1 MGRNKS
7 VIIITHDKTLLEYMD
22 RLIVLDK
29 GKLIKDEKITNNSFN
44 TGTSSVSGSLNNSIS
59 EEIEET
65 LNGQ

>member
-1 MGRNKS
+1 
-7 VIIITHDKTLLEYMD
+7 MD

-44 TGTSSVSGSLNNSIS
+44 TGTSAVSGSLNNSIS